1 MNELAEKMEQEKQF
15 KQAGTI
21 KAGIIKAGIK
31 ENQPPGK
38 RKRNIHINFH
48 NPNEK
53 EETAGYLI
61 NLVVRYL
68 EEGGNGT

>member
-15 KQAGTI
+15 KQAGTV
-21 KAGIIKAGIK
+21 KAGIK
-31 ENQPPGK
+31 ENQPSGK

-68 EEGGNGT
+68 EERGNGT